1 MGIFEVLAVW
11 AAVLVL
17 FSAVLGKL
25 LTAADNWTTARE
37 EMKRVQRRGMMTRS
51 AA

>member
-1 MGIFEVLAVW
+1 MAIFEVLAVW
-11 AAVLVL
+11 AAALIL
-17 FSAVLGKL
+17 FSAVLGKV

-37 EMKRVQRRGMMTRS
+37 EMKRVERRGTLTRS